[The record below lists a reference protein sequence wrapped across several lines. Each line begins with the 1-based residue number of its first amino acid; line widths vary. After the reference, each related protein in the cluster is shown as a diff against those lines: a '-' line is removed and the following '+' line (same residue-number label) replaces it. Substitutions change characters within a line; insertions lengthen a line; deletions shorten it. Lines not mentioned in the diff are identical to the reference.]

1 MANKQ
6 IVPIEPVAR
15 ALLEEPN
22 KAMSRAGELRFGT
35 HGSLA
40 VDLEKDGWYDHE
52 EGVGG
57 GVLELIAR
65 QTGLTKRAEQLAWLE
80 EHGLKEPKEAPK
92 KARAPRQASR
102 IVETYDY
109 VDANGELVFQ
119 VVRKEPKKFLQR
131 RPFRGGW
138 AWKLEGKVQKRAR
151 GNDWVAPDPKKT
163 EEVVELPPMAPQPPY
178 HLPQLLANPEA
189 TVYVA
194 EGEKDVHRLE
204 ALGLVATCNAA
215 GANKWP
221 DSINQHLAGRR
232 VAILPDNDES
242 GRDHARKVRAALEA
256 VGAEVRVVPL
266 PGLPEKGDV
275 SDWLDAGGDVD
286 QLQEL
291 VEQAAQQHPEPL
303 PEPARPFRA
312 LGYSDESY
320 FYLPR
325 GTEQVSVIGR
335 GAHTSSSN
343 MLALAPLDWWEAAYP
358 KDGPSGG
365 VDWQLA
371 ASDCMRQCEQA
382 GVYDARNVRGRG
394 AWYDSG
400 ESVLHLGDRLIVGGE
415 VRQIAEHQSRHIYTR
430 QAPMESII
438 DAPPATAKEGREVFD
453 LIQKLNWSLQFHGL
467 MMAGFTFLAP
477 ICGALKWRPHV
488 WLTSQ
493 RGAGKSWTQEN
504 IVKPLLGQS
513 VLVVQGSTTEAG
525 IRQALRQDAR
535 PVMFDEAESED
546 AASQRRMKGVI
557 ELARQSSSDSSAE
570 IAKGTVGGNGM
581 SFRARSMFL
590 MGSINVS
597 LSSAADETRFSV
609 VSLEPPKRTPEGI
622 AEFGALQHEVVST
635 LNTERCAAM
644 RARAYHL
651 IPVIRQ
657 NADTMARAVA
667 ERLGSQRVG
676 DQVGTLLAGAI
687 AMLNDKVVT
696 IDEARAWVASLDLED
711 AQEAESVSDELM
723 CLQTILQH
731 QVSVEA
737 GSRKIQRA
745 ISELVAGAASKQV
758 VAEDFYAGDCNAVLE
773 RHGLKVDRDAL
784 LVSNTHAELKRIL
797 RDTQWASGWNR
808 LLRRIPGSLSPL
820 EPKRFAGT
828 RTRSV
833 KIPLSAVI

>member
-1 MANKQ
+1 MASKRV
-6 IVPIEPVAR
+6 VPIEPVAR
-15 ALLEEPN
+15 ALLGEPN
-22 KAMSRAGELRFGT
+22 AELSRSGELRFGT

-40 VDLEKDGWYDHE
+40 VDLEQDVWHSHE
-52 EGVGG
+52 EDIGG
-57 GVLELIAR
+57 GVLDLIAR

-80 EHGLKEPKEAPK
+80 EHGLKAPKEAPK
-92 KARAPRQASR
+92 KPQAARQPAR

-109 VDANGELVFQ
+109 VDANGELIFQ
-119 VVRKEPKKFLQR
+119 AVRMEPKRFLQR
-131 RPFRGGW
+131 RPFRDGW
-138 AWKLEGKVQKRAR
+138 SWKLEGKVQQRAR
-151 GNDWVAPDPKKT
+151 GKDWYAPGPKGVG
-163 EEVVELPPMAPQPPY
+163 EVVELPPMAAQPPY
-178 HLPQLLANPEA
+178 CLPQLLASPEA
-189 TVYVA
+189 TVFVA
-194 EGEKDVHRLE
+194 EGEKDVHRLQE
-204 ALGLVATCNAA
+204 LGLVATCNAA
-215 GANKWP
+215 GAGKWP
-221 DSINQHLAGRR
+221 DSLNQHLAGRR
-232 VAILPDNDES
+232 VVILPDNDEP
-242 GRDHARKVRAALEA
+242 GRDHARKVRAALKS

-286 QLQEL
+286 QLLEL
-291 VEQAAQQHPEPL
+291 VEQAAQQQR

-382 GVYDARNVRGRG
+382 GVYDARNIRGRG

-453 LIQKLNWSLQFHGL
+453 LIQKLNWSLQVHGL

-493 RGAGKSWTQEN
+493 RGAGKSWTQDN

-546 AASQRRMKGVI
+546 AAAQRRMKGVI

-570 IAKGTVGGNGM
+570 IAKGTVGGSGM

-609 VSLEPPKRTPEGI
+609 VSLDPPKRTPEGI
-622 AEFGALQHEVVST
+622 AEFGALQREVVST
-635 LNTERCAAM
+635 LTPERCAAI

-667 ERLGSQRVG
+667 ERLGSQRIG

-687 AMLNDKVVT
+687 AMLDDRVIT
-696 IDEARAWVASLDLED
+696 LDTARSWAASLDLDD

-731 QVSVEA
+731 QVNVEA
-737 GSRKIQRA
+737 GSRRIQRA
-745 ISELVAGAASKQV
+745 MSELVAGAASKRV
-758 VAEDFYAGDCNAVLE
+758 VAEDFYASDCNAVLE
-773 RHGLKVDRDAL
+773 RHGLKVDGDTL

-808 LLRRIPGSLSPL
+808 LLRRIPESESPMA
-820 EPKRFAGT
+820 PQRFSGT

-833 KIPLSAVI
+833 RVPLSAVI